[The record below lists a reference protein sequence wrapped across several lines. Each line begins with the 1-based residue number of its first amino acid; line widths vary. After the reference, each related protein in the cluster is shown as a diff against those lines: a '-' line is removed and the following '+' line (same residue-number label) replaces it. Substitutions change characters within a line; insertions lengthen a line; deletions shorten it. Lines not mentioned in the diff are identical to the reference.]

1 MFGTLKGRLL
11 IIAAVVIAS
20 AATLYFRGITRGL
33 DLSGGIYLAL
43 EVADPDGTM
52 TPEVRREHTDRNI
65 HILRS
70 RIDPTGTGE
79 QNVQR
84 VGDYRIIVELPG
96 ETDIERARQLISQ
109 TAFLEFKAVADL
121 APLVNVLPRMDR
133 AVLAAMPEAGA
144 DTTRG
149 MQRDVRERIFGAQGT
164 ADTASADS
172 AAADTTGADPAAD
185 TTADTAAA
193 ADLDAPAASNPLSEL
208 LLAAGDGEMQV
219 AEQDVDRVTQYLA
232 LPGVSNLLPR
242 GTELVWGA
250 RQQALGAQLYRS
262 LYLLESDPFI
272 TGERLENATAARDP
286 QFNQTVVGFEFDRRG
301 GRTFSD
307 VTSRSIGKRIAI
319 VLDDEVHSAP
329 VVQSQIGSSGQI
341 EMGQAPM
348 EEARDLAL
356 VLRAGAFSAPLA
368 EVENRSIGPSLGQ
381 DSIDQGQIA
390 GMIGIA
396 LVIMIM
402 IGYYRMAGVLAVT
415 ALVVYVLLLLAGL
428 SMLGA
433 ALTAPGIAGMILS
446 LGMAVDANVLIFE
459 RIREE
464 LAGGR
469 TVRAA
474 VDNGFQHA
482 MSAIVDSNI
491 TTLITALILFQVG
504 TGPVRGFAVTL
515 SIGIIASFFS
525 AVFITRTFFLL
536 YLERRRTADAI
547 SI

>member
-52 TPEVRREHTDRNI
+52 SPEVRREHTDRNI

-109 TAFLEFKAVADL
+109 TAFLEFKRVEDL

-149 MQRDVRERIFGAQGT
+149 MQRDVRERIFGAQGP
-164 ADTASADS
+164 ADS
-172 AAADTTGADPAAD
+172 AAADTTGADSAAD

-193 ADLDAPAASNPLSEL
+193 ADLDEPAASNPLSEL

-219 AEQDVDRVTQYLA
+219 AEQDVERVKQYLA
-232 LPGVSNLLPR
+232 LPGVSSLLPR

-262 LYLLESDPFI
+262 LYFLESEPFI

-307 VTSRSIGKRIAI
+307 VTSRSIDKRIAI

-390 GMIGIA
+390 GIIGIV
-396 LVIMIM
+396 LVILIM

-464 LAGGR
+464 LALGR

-482 MSAIVDSNI
+482 MSAIIDSNI

>member
-52 TPEVRREHTDRNI
+52 SPEVRREHTDRNI

-109 TAFLEFKAVADL
+109 TAFLEFKRVEDL
-121 APLVNVLPRMDR
+121 QPLINVLPRMDR
-133 AVLAAMPEAGA
+133 AVLAAMPEAAA

-149 MQRDVRERIFGAQGT
+149 MQRDVRERIFGAQSP
-164 ADTASADS
+164 ADTT
-172 AAADTTGADPAAD
+172 AADTTGADSATD
-185 TTADTAAA
+185 TTAGATAA
-193 ADLDAPAASNPLSEL
+193 ADLDAPPASNPLSEL

-219 AEQDVDRVTQYLA
+219 AEQDVERVKQYLA
-232 LPGVSNLLPR
+232 LPGVSSLLPR

-262 LYLLESDPFI
+262 LYLLESEPFI

-301 GRTFSD
+301 GRIFSE
-307 VTSRSIGKRIAI
+307 VTSRSIDKRIAI

-381 DSIDQGQIA
+381 DSIDQGKIA
-390 GMIGIA
+390 GMIGIV
-396 LVIMIM
+396 LVILIM
-402 IGYYRMAGVLAVT
+402 IAYYRLAGVLAVS

-428 SMLGA
+428 SILGA

-482 MSAIVDSNI
+482 MSAIIDSNI

>member
-52 TPEVRREHTDRNI
+52 SPEVRREHTDRNI

-109 TAFLEFKAVADL
+109 TAFLEFKRVEDL
-121 APLVNVLPRMDR
+121 QPLINVLPRMDR
-133 AVLAAMPEAGA
+133 AVLAAMPEAAA

-149 MQRDVRERIFGAQGT
+149 MQRDVRERIFGAQSP
-164 ADTASADS
+164 ADTT
-172 AAADTTGADPAAD
+172 AADTTGADSATD
-185 TTADTAAA
+185 TTAGATAA
-193 ADLDAPAASNPLSEL
+193 ADLDEPPASNPLSEL

-219 AEQDVDRVTQYLA
+219 AEQDVERVKQYLA
-232 LPGVSNLLPR
+232 LPGVSSLLPR

-262 LYLLESDPFI
+262 LYLLESEPFI

-301 GRTFSD
+301 GRIFSE
-307 VTSRSIGKRIAI
+307 VTSRSIDKRIAI

-381 DSIDQGQIA
+381 DSIDQGKIA
-390 GMIGIA
+390 GMIGIV
-396 LVIMIM
+396 LVILIM
-402 IGYYRMAGVLAVT
+402 IAYYRLAGVLAVS

-428 SMLGA
+428 SILGA

-482 MSAIVDSNI
+482 MSAIIDSNI